1 MTTTTL
7 GNVSLENKLG
17 TERSVPPDKSSFT
30 SQRKFRLIAVIG
42 AAILLGA
49 LVVGFVPRLSQH
61 KQAASDTNQL
71 ATPSVSVVSPTTAAP
86 PDGLMLPAEVRP
98 WQEASIFSRVNGYL
112 KSWLV
117 DIGAHVE
124 QDQLLAEID
133 TPDLDHQLDQARS
146 QASLAQGSA
155 ELAKITNDKWQKLWH
170 EGVVSELDAK
180 NTATNQVTTKAN
192 ADAFAANLRVLEQDV
207 AFKRVTAPFPG
218 IITARNTN
226 VGDLIVANNTGME
239 MFHIQQTNP
248 LRIYFRVPQA
258 NVTDIRVGQSINVV
272 FSDLAKTLQAK
283 VATTSESITPN
294 SRTLLV
300 ELHMDNPNNEIQPGS
315 YAQVRLTSGSLG
327 QIVTL
332 PNNTLLFR
340 AQGLQVGV
348 VKPDNRVELR
358 DIKVGRDFGTTIQIV
373 QGVTPSD
380 RVINNPSD
388 SLTTGAIVHVASSA
402 APGQSPKPSPSKV
415 AKK

>member
-1 MTTTTL
+1 MTMTTV
-7 GNVSLENKLG
+7 GNINSENKHV
-17 TERSVPPDKSSFT
+17 TARPVPAEEASLT
-30 SQRKFRLIAVIG
+30 GQRGFRRIAGVG
-42 AAILLGA
+42 AAVLLAA
-49 LVVGFVPRLSQH
+49 LAVGFVPRLSQR
-61 KQAASDTNQL
+61 KQATSDTNQL
-71 ATPSVSVVSPTTAAP
+71 ALPTVSVVSPTIGAP
-86 PDGLMLPAEVRP
+86 PNGLMLPAEVRP

-133 TPDLDHQLDQARS
+133 TPDLDHQLEQARS
-146 QASLAQGSA
+146 QATLAQGSSQ
-155 ELAKITNDKWQKLWH
+155 LAKITNDKWQKLWH
-170 EGVVSELDAK
+170 EGVVSELDAD

-192 ADAFAANLRVLEQDV
+192 ADAFVANVRVLEQTV
-207 AFKRVTAPFPG
+207 AFKRVTAPFSG
-218 IITARNTN
+218 VITARNTN
-226 VGDLIVANNTGME
+226 VGDLITANNTNME

-258 NVTDIRVGQSINVV
+258 NSPDIRVGQSIGVV
-272 FSDLAKTLQAK
+272 FSDLGKTFPAK

-300 ELHMDNPNNEIQPGS
+300 ELHLDNPDNQIQPGS
-315 YAQVRLTSGSLG
+315 YAQAQLNSGSLG
-327 QIVTL
+327 QIVKL

-348 VKPDNRVELR
+348 VRPDGRVELR
-358 DIKVGRDFGTTIQIV
+358 DIKVGRDFGTSIEIV
-373 QGVTPSD
+373 QGVAPSD
-380 RVINNPSD
+380 KVILNPAD
-388 SLTTGAIVHVASSA
+388 SLVTGDVVRVAAPRPTPGSTSSSA
-402 APGQSPKPSPSKV
+402 QV

>member
-7 GNVSLENKLG
+7 GNINSENKQVTG
-17 TERSVPPDKSSFT
+17 MSVPPEEVSFT
-30 SQRKFRLIAVIG
+30 GQRGFRRIAIVG
-42 AAILLGA
+42 AAVLLAA
-49 LVVGFVPRLSQH
+49 LVVGFVPRLSQR
-61 KQAASDTNQL
+61 KRAASDTNQL
-71 ATPSVSVVSPTTAAP
+71 AIPSVSVVSPTTGAP

-117 DIGAHVE
+117 DIGAHVD

-146 QASLAQGSA
+146 QAALAQGSS

-170 EGVVSELDAK
+170 EGVVSELDAD

-192 ADAFAANLRVLEQDV
+192 ADAFAANLRVLEQQV

-258 NVTDIRVGQSINVV
+258 NVTDIRVGQSIDVV
-272 FSDLAKTLQAK
+272 FSDLAKTLPAK

-315 YAQVRLTSGSLG
+315 YAEARLTPSSLG

-373 QGVTPSD
+373 QGVMPSD
-380 RVINNPSD
+380 KVVVNPSD
-388 SLTTGAIVHVASSA
+388 SLTTGTVVRLATSPAPSASPA
-402 APGQSPKPSPSKV
+402 MARK
-415 AKK
+415 

>member
-49 LVVGFVPRLSQH
+49 LVMGFVPRFSQR
-61 KQAASDTNQL
+61 KKAASDTNQL
-71 ATPSVSVVSPTTAAP
+71 ALPSVSVVSPTTAAP

-348 VKPDNRVELR
+348 VKPDNSVELR

>member
-7 GNVSLENKLG
+7 NNITLENKQLPA
-17 TERSVPPDKSSFT
+17 SSAPSDKSSFVG
-30 SQRKFRLIAVIG
+30 QRGFRRIAVVG
-42 AAILLGA
+42 AAVLLAA
-49 LVVGFVPRLSQH
+49 LVVGFVPRLSLRER
-61 KQAASDTNQL
+61 AASDTNQL
-71 ATPSVSVVSPTTAAP
+71 AVPTVSVVSPTTGAL

-133 TPDLDHQLDQARS
+133 TPDLDHQLEQARS
-146 QASLAQGSA
+146 QATLAQGSS

-170 EGVVSELDAK
+170 EGVVSELDAD

-192 ADAFAANLRVLEQDV
+192 AEAFAANLRVLEQQV

-258 NVTDIRVGQSINVV
+258 NVTDVRVGQSIDVV
-272 FSDLAKTLQAK
+272 FSDLGKTLPAK
-283 VATTSESITPN
+283 IATTSESITPN

-315 YAQVRLTSGSLG
+315 YAEARLTPSSLG

-340 AQGLQVGV
+340 TQGLQVGV
-348 VKPDNRVELR
+348 VKPDNTVELR

-380 RVINNPSD
+380 KVIVNPSD
-388 SLTTGAIVHVASSA
+388 SLVTGAGVHVISP
-402 APGQSPKPSPSKV
+402 APQV

>member
-1 MTTTTL
+1 MNGTTISNPLLTGL
-7 GNVSLENKLG
+7 G
-17 TERSVPPDKSSFT
+17 ERPAGPGMFT
-30 SQRKFRLIAVIG
+30 FGKRGFRRLVMVGVA
-42 AAILLGA
+42 LLALA
-49 LVVGFVPRLSQH
+49 LVAGVLPRLSQRR
-61 KQAASDTNQL
+61 QATTDTKQL
-71 ATPSVSVVSPTTAAP
+71 AIPSVSVVSPSAGAP
-86 PDGLMLPAEVRP
+86 PDGLMLPAEVKP

-133 TPDLDHQLDQARS
+133 TPDLDHQLEQAHS
-146 QASLAQGSA
+146 QAALAQGSSD
-155 ELAKITNDKWQKLWH
+155 LAKITNDKWQQLWH

-180 NTATNQVTTKAN
+180 NTATAQDTTKAN
-192 ADAFAANLRVLEQDV
+192 ADAFAANVRVLEQQV
-207 AFKRVTAPFPG
+207 AFKRVTAPFAG
-218 IITARNTN
+218 IITARNLN
-226 VGDLIVANNTGME
+226 VGDLIVANNTSME

-248 LRIYFRVPQA
+248 LRVYFRVPQA
-258 NVTDIRVGQSINVV
+258 NATDIRTGQPIDIV
-272 FSDLAKTLQAK
+272 FPDQAGTTLQAK

-300 ELHMDNPNNEIQPGS
+300 ELHLDNPDNQIQPGS
-315 YAQVRLTSGSLG
+315 YAQARLTSGSLG

-348 VKPDNRVELR
+348 VKPDNSVELR
-358 DIKVGRDFGTTIQIV
+358 DIKVGRDFGTTIEIA

-380 RVINNPSD
+380 KVILNPAD
-388 SLTTGAIVHVASSA
+388 SLVTGDVVRVAA
-402 APGQSPKPSPSKV
+402 TPAPSPAPAV

>member
-1 MTTTTL
+1 MTATTL
-7 GNVSLENKLG
+7 GNINSENKQVTG
-17 TERSVPPDKSSFT
+17 MPVPPEEASFT
-30 SQRKFRLIAVIG
+30 GQHGFRRIAIVG
-42 AAILLGA
+42 AAVLLAA
-49 LVVGFVPRLSQH
+49 LVVGFVPRLSLRER
-61 KQAASDTNQL
+61 AASDTNQL
-71 ATPSVSVVSPTTAAP
+71 AVPTVSVVSPTTAAP

-133 TPDLDHQLDQARS
+133 TPDLDHQLEQARS
-146 QASLAQGSA
+146 QATLAQGSSQ
-155 ELAKITNDKWQKLWH
+155 LAKITNDKWQKLWH
-170 EGVVSELDAK
+170 EGVVAELDAD
-180 NTATNQVTTKAN
+180 NTATNQETTKAN
-192 ADAFAANLRVLEQDV
+192 AAAFAANVRVLEQQV

-226 VGDLIVANNTGME
+226 VGDLIVANNTSME

-258 NVTDIRVGQSINVV
+258 NVSDIRVGQSIDVV

-300 ELHMDNPNNEIQPGS
+300 ELHMDNPSNEIQPGS

-327 QIVTL
+327 QVVTL

-348 VKPDNRVELR
+348 VKPDNTVELH
-358 DIKVGRDFGTTIQIV
+358 DIKVGRDFGTTIQVV

-380 RVINNPSD
+380 KVIVNPSD
-388 SLTTGAIVHVASSA
+388 SLVTGAVVHVSSPIPA
-402 APGQSPKPSPSKV
+402 V
-415 AKK
+415 VKK

>member
-7 GNVSLENKLG
+7 GNINSENKQITG
-17 TERSVPPDKSSFT
+17 RPVPPEEASFT
-30 SQRKFRLIAVIG
+30 GQRGFRRIAIVG
-42 AAILLGA
+42 AAVLLAA
-49 LVVGFVPRLSQH
+49 LAVGFVPRLSLRER
-61 KQAASDTNQL
+61 AASDTNQL
-71 ATPSVSVVSPTTAAP
+71 AVPTVSVVSPTTAAP

-124 QDQLLAEID
+124 QDQMLAEID
-133 TPDLDHQLDQARS
+133 TPDLDHQLEQARS
-146 QASLAQGSA
+146 QATLAQGSSQ
-155 ELAKITNDKWQKLWH
+155 LAKITNDKWQKLWH
-170 EGVVSELDAK
+170 EGVVAELDAD
-180 NTATNQVTTKAN
+180 NTATNQETTKAN
-192 ADAFAANLRVLEQDV
+192 ADAFAANVRVLEQQV

-226 VGDLIVANNTGME
+226 VGDLIVANNTSME
-239 MFHIQQTNP
+239 MFHIQQTIP

-258 NVTDIRVGQSINVV
+258 NASDIHVDQKIDVV
-272 FSDLAKTLQAK
+272 FSDLGKTLPAK

-300 ELHMDNPNNEIQPGS
+300 ELHLDNPENQIQPGS

-348 VKPDNRVELR
+348 VKPDNTVELR
-358 DIKVGRDFGTTIQIV
+358 DIKVGRDFGTTIQVV

-380 RVINNPSD
+380 KVILNPAD
-388 SLTTGAIVHVASSA
+388 SLVTGAVVHVSS
-402 APGQSPKPSPSKV
+402 PTPSV

>member
-1 MTTTTL
+1 MTTTAL
-7 GNVSLENKLG
+7 HINSANKQVTG
-17 TERSVPPDKSSFT
+17 RPVPPEEASFT
-30 SQRKFRLIAVIG
+30 GQRGFRRIAVIG
-42 AAILLGA
+42 AAVLLAA
-49 LVVGFVPRLSQH
+49 LVVGFVPRLSLR
-61 KQAASDTNQL
+61 KRAASDTNHL
-71 ATPSVSVVSPTTAAP
+71 AVPTVSVVSPTTGAP

-124 QDQLLAEID
+124 RDQLLAEID
-133 TPDLDHQLDQARS
+133 TPDLDHQLEQARS
-146 QASLAQGSA
+146 QATLAQGSSQ
-155 ELAKITNDKWQKLWH
+155 LAKITNDKWQKLWH
-170 EGVVSELDAK
+170 EGVVSELDAD
-180 NTATNQVTTKAN
+180 NTATNQETTKAN
-192 ADAFAANLRVLEQDV
+192 AAAFAANVRVLEQMV

-218 IITARNTN
+218 VITARNTN
-226 VGDLIVANNTGME
+226 VGDLITANNTNME

-258 NVTDIRVGQSINVV
+258 NAPDIRVGQSIDVV
-272 FSDLAKTLQAK
+272 FSDLGKTLPAK

-300 ELHMDNPNNEIQPGS
+300 ELHMDNPNNDIQPGS

-327 QIVTL
+327 QVVTL

-348 VKPDNRVELR
+348 VKPDNSVELH
-358 DIKVGRDFGTTIQIV
+358 DIKVGRDFGTTIEIV
-373 QGVTPSD
+373 QGVTLSD
-380 RVINNPSD
+380 KVIVNPSD
-388 SLTTGAIVHVASSA
+388 SLTTGTMVRVAAVPA
-402 APGQSPKPSPSKV
+402 ASPSPEV

>member
-7 GNVSLENKLG
+7 GNINSENKQVTG
-17 TERSVPPDKSSFT
+17 RPVPPKEASFT
-30 SQRKFRLIAVIG
+30 GQRGFRRIAVVG
-42 AAILLGA
+42 AAVLLGA
-49 LVVGFVPRLSQH
+49 LVMGFVPRISQR
-61 KQAASDTNQL
+61 KRAASDTNQL
-71 ATPSVSVVSPTTAAP
+71 AIPGVSVVSPTTGAP

-133 TPDLDHQLDQARS
+133 TPDLDHQLEQARS
-146 QASLAQGSA
+146 QATLAQGSSQ
-155 ELAKITNDKWQKLWH
+155 LAKITNDKWQKLWH
-170 EGVVSELDAK
+170 EGVVSELDAD
-180 NTATNQVTTKAN
+180 NTATNQETTKAN
-192 ADAFAANLRVLEQDV
+192 AEAFAANLRVLEQEV

-218 IITARNTN
+218 VITARNTN
-226 VGDLIVANNTGME
+226 VGDLIMANNTNME

-258 NVTDIRVGQSINVV
+258 NAPDIRVGQSIDVV
-272 FSDLAKTLQAK
+272 FSDLGKTLPAK

-327 QIVTL
+327 QVVTL

-348 VKPDNRVELR
+348 VKPDNSVELH
-358 DIKVGRDFGTTIQIV
+358 DVKVGRDFGTTIEIV
-373 QGVTPSD
+373 GGVTPSD
-380 RVINNPSD
+380 RVIVNPAD
-388 SLTTGAIVHVASSA
+388 SLVTGAVVRVAAASEPSA
-402 APGQSPKPSPSKV
+402 SPAV

>member
-7 GNVSLENKLG
+7 GNINSENKQVTG
-17 TERSVPPDKSSFT
+17 RPVPLEEASFT
-30 SQRKFRLIAVIG
+30 VQRGFRRIAGVG
-42 AAILLGA
+42 AAALLAA
-49 LVVGFVPRLSQH
+49 LVVGFVPRLSLR

-71 ATPSVSVVSPTTAAP
+71 AVPTVSVVSPTTGAP

-133 TPDLDHQLDQARS
+133 TPDLDHQLEQARS
-146 QASLAQGSA
+146 QATLAQGSS

-170 EGVVSELDAK
+170 EGVVSELDAD

-192 ADAFAANLRVLEQDV
+192 ADAFAANLRVLEQTV

-218 IITARNTN
+218 VITARNTN
-226 VGDLIVANNTGME
+226 VGDLITANNTNME

-258 NVTDIRVGQSINVV
+258 NSPDIRIGRSIDVV
-272 FSDLAKTLQAK
+272 FSDLNKTLPAK

-327 QIVTL
+327 QVVTL

-348 VKPDNRVELR
+348 VKPDNTVELH
-358 DIKVGRDFGTTIQIV
+358 DIKVGRDFGTTIEIV
-373 QGVTPSD
+373 RGVTASD
-380 RVINNPSD
+380 KVILNPAD
-388 SLTTGAIVHVASSA
+388 SLVTGAIVRVAAASEPSA
-402 APGQSPKPSPSKV
+402 SPAM

>member
-7 GNVSLENKLG
+7 GNINSENKQVTG
-17 TERSVPPDKSSFT
+17 RPVPPKEASFT
-30 SQRKFRLIAVIG
+30 GERGFRRIAVVG
-42 AAILLGA
+42 AAVLLAA
-49 LVVGFVPRLSQH
+49 LVVGFVPRLSLRER
-61 KQAASDTNQL
+61 AASDTNQL
-71 ATPSVSVVSPTTAAP
+71 AVPTVSVVSPTTGAA

-133 TPDLDHQLDQARS
+133 TPDLDHQLEQARS
-146 QASLAQGSA
+146 QATLAQGSSQ
-155 ELAKITNDKWQKLWH
+155 LAKITNDKWQKLWH

-315 YAQVRLTSGSLG
+315 YAEVRLTPSSLG

-358 DIKVGRDFGTTIQIV
+358 DIKVGRDFGTTIEIV

-380 RVINNPSD
+380 KVIVNPSD
-388 SLTTGAIVHVASSA
+388 SLTTGTAVQVAAVPA
-402 APGQSPKPSPSKV
+402 ASPSPAM

>member
-7 GNVSLENKLG
+7 GNINKQVTG
-17 TERSVPPDKSSFT
+17 RPVPPEEASFT
-30 SQRKFRLIAVIG
+30 GQRGFRRIAIVGG
-42 AAILLGA
+42 AVLLAA
-49 LVVGFVPRLSQH
+49 LVVGFVPRLSLRER
-61 KQAASDTNQL
+61 AASDTNQL
-71 ATPSVSVVSPTTAAP
+71 AVPTVSVVSPTTAAP

-133 TPDLDHQLDQARS
+133 TPDLDHQLEQARS
-146 QASLAQGSA
+146 QATLAQGSS

-170 EGVVSELDAK
+170 EGVVSELDAD
-180 NTATNQVTTKAN
+180 NTATNQTTTKAN
-192 ADAFAANLRVLEQDV
+192 ADAFAANVRVLEQMV

-218 IITARNTN
+218 VITARNTN
-226 VGDLIVANNTGME
+226 VGDLITANNTNME

-258 NVTDIRVGQSINVV
+258 NVSDIRVGQSIDVV

-300 ELHMDNPNNEIQPGS
+300 ELHMDNPSNEIQPGS

-327 QIVTL
+327 QVVTL

-348 VKPDNRVELR
+348 VKPDNTVELR
-358 DIKVGRDFGTTIQIV
+358 DIKVGRDFGTTIQVV

-380 RVINNPSD
+380 KVILNPAD
-388 SLTTGAIVHVASSA
+388 SLVTGAVVHVSSPIPA
-402 APGQSPKPSPSKV
+402 V
-415 AKK
+415 VKK

>member
-7 GNVSLENKLG
+7 GNINSENKQVIG
-17 TERSVPPDKSSFT
+17 RPVPSKEASFT
-30 SQRKFRLIAVIG
+30 GQRGFRRIAVVG
-42 AAILLGA
+42 AAVLLAA
-49 LVVGFVPRLSQH
+49 LVVGFVPRLSLRDR
-61 KQAASDTNQL
+61 AASDTNHL
-71 ATPSVSVVSPTTAAP
+71 AVPTVSVVSPTTGAP

-133 TPDLDHQLDQARS
+133 TPDLDHQLEQARS
-146 QASLAQGSA
+146 QATLAQGSSQ
-155 ELAKITNDKWQKLWH
+155 LAKITNDKWQKLWH
-170 EGVVSELDAK
+170 EGVVAELDAQ
-180 NTATNQVTTKAN
+180 NTATNQETTKAN
-192 ADAFAANLRVLEQDV
+192 AEAFAANLRVLEQQV
-207 AFKRVTAPFPG
+207 AFRRVTAPFAG
-218 IITARNTN
+218 TITVRNVN
-226 VGDLIVANNTGME
+226 VGDLITANNTSFE

-258 NVTDIRVGQSINVV
+258 NAPNIHIDQTIDVV
-272 FSDLAKTLQAK
+272 FPDLGGKTIPAK
-283 VATTSESITPN
+283 VATTSESIAAN

-300 ELHMDNPNNEIQPGS
+300 ELHLENSNNDIQPGS
-315 YAQVRLTSGSLG
+315 YAQARLTSGSLG

-348 VKPDNRVELR
+348 VKPDGTVELR
-358 DIKVGRDFGTTIQIV
+358 DIKVGRDFGTTIEIV
-373 QGVTPSD
+373 EGVTPSD
-380 RVINNPSD
+380 KVILNPAD
-388 SLTTGAIVHVASSA
+388 SLVTGDVVHIA
-402 APGQSPKPSPSKV
+402 AAATPSPATEV